1 MNKIPAIAIFDIG
14 KTNKKLLVFDEQYK
28 LLYEEIKQFEEI
40 NDEDG
45 FACEDILQLTQW
57 VKDSFKRLLDKKQFK
72 VKAVNFSAYGASF
85 VYLDDDLKVML
96 PLYNYL
102 KPYPAEL
109 QKKFYK
115 DYGGE
120 NLFARQ
126 TASPVLGSLNSGM
139 QLYRLKYEKPT
150 LFKKIKWALHLPQ
163 YISFILSSAICAD
176 ITSIGSHT
184 NLWDF
189 RHNKYHKW
197 VKQEGVEDKLPRILS
212 CNAIAGYARHKIPA
226 GTGLHD
232 TSAALIPYLASFAE
246 PFILLSTGTWCI
258 SLNPFNHARLN
269 NSELGMDCLCY
280 LSYAGK
286 RVKASRLFAGYEHE
300 QQVKRLSLY
309 FNKPYDYFTSVVC
322 DVSILNKLMP
332 ATKKVRKASRPVMIG
347 ESLFAERNL
356 DDFVNYEEAYHQL
369 ISDIISQ
376 QIKST
381 SLVLKGTHVKRIFV
395 DGGFSKNNIYMYLL
409 AEAFPSVEVY
419 AASLAQASA
428 LGAAL
433 AIHQHWNTKP
443 LPADII
449 NLRLFSVTHDAVV

>member
-1 MNKIPAIAIFDIG
+1 MNKIPVIAIFDIG
-14 KTNKKLLVFDEQYK
+14 KTNKKLLLFDEQYN
-28 LLYEEIKQFEEI
+28 LLYEESKQLEEI

-57 VKDSFKRLLDKKQFK
+57 VKDSFDRLLKKRQFNI
-72 VKAVNFSAYGASF
+72 KAVNFSAYGASF
-85 VYLDDDLKVML
+85 VYLDDDLKVIL

-109 QKKFYK
+109 QNKFYQ

-120 NLFARQ
+120 HLVARQ

-139 QLYRLKYEKPT
+139 QLYRLKYEKPES
-150 LFKKIKWALHLPQ
+150 FKKIKWALHLPQ
-163 YISFILSSAICAD
+163 YISYILSSAICAD

-189 RHNKYHKW
+189 QHNKYHKW
-197 VKQEGVEDKLPRILS
+197 VKQEGIENKLPKILS
-212 CNAIAGYARHKIPA
+212 CNSIAGYTTHKIPA

-232 TSAALIPYLASFAE
+232 SSAALIPYLGSFAE

-258 SLNPFNHARLN
+258 SLNPFNNAQLKN
-269 NSELGMDCLCY
+269 AELGMDCLCY

-286 RVKASRLFAGYEHE
+286 PVKASRLFAGYEHE

-309 FNKPYDYFTSVVC
+309 FSKPYDYFTSVVC
-322 DVSILNKLMP
+322 DVEILNKFKP
-332 ATKKVRKASRPVMIG
+332 AMKKVQKANGGVMIG
-347 ESLFAERNL
+347 QSLFAERNL
-356 DDFVNYEEAYHQL
+356 DDFLNYEEAYHQL

-381 SLVLKGTHVKRIFV
+381 SLILTGTHVKRIFV
-395 DGGFSKNNIYMYLL
+395 DGGFSKNPIYMYLL
-409 AEAFPSVEVY
+409 AEAFPFVEVY

-443 LPADII
+443 LPADVI
-449 NLRLFSVTHDAVV
+449 NLRLFSVTHDAAV